1 MVARAE
7 GDRAPRGSAA
17 MNMYILSPAS
27 WSSVRFQ
34 VQDEPRERERIEKNF
49 TNMAAYGRQETADP
63 LKGHDTYRK
72 VRGRISRY
80 HGITVSRYHGR
91 VEHVVVCRSE
101 LFLRVANVLCA
112 HAADAILTPFPGR
125 M

>member
-1 MVARAE
+1 MKK
-7 GDRAPRGSAA
+7 
-17 MNMYILSPAS
+17 I
-27 WSSVRFQ
+27 
-34 VQDEPRERERIEKNF
+34 

-72 VRGRISRY
+72 VRGRISRH
-80 HGITVSRYHGR
+80 HGITVIR